1 MWPLV
6 AVLLL
11 GSFHCGLAQLTF
23 KNINSVKASN
33 CSRVVL
39 IPCYVSNIEAQD
51 INELFLKWKFG
62 QDIILVFD
70 GHANKSTTY
79 TFPSAQIFTSEF
91 LKGNAS
97 LTLAKNEAKA
107 GNYTCE
113 VTELSR
119 EGKHTVELKYSDG
132 SWFTLSENIP
142 IIIFPFLTVLLFWA
156 QFGILMQKYKSS
168 PVNKKILIL
177 STSGLLFTIV
187 VTVGAALYIPGN
199 YSKRK
204 GYGLIFFISPSVIP
218 VFLQYHKFKPA
229 IGRTLQAVIMFTIAQ
244 GLGVV
249 LTLAGLYLTASDC
262 VPKYGLLLISGLAII
277 TLVELF
283 GLIYMKWLDPMI
295 GFP

>member
-187 VTVGAALYIPGN
+187 VTVGAALYIP
-199 YSKRK
+199 
-204 GYGLIFFISPSVIP
+204 
-218 VFLQYHKFKPA
+218 A

>member
-1 MWPLV
+1 MWPVV
-6 AVLLL
+6 AALLL

-33 CSRVVL
+33 CSRIVL

-62 QDIILVFD
+62 QDIIFVFD

-79 TFPSAQIFTSEF
+79 TFPSAQIFPSEF

-97 LTLAKNEAKA
+97 LTLAKNEARA

-156 QFGILMQKYKSS
+156 QFGILMQKYKSN
-168 PVNKKILIL
+168 PVNRKILIL
-177 STSGLLFTIV
+177 STSGLLFTII
-187 VTVGAALYIPGN
+187 VTVGAALYI
-199 YSKRK
+199 
-204 GYGLIFFISPSVIP
+204 
-218 VFLQYHKFKPA
+218 PA

-244 GLGVV
+244 GLGAV

-295 GFP
+295 GFHKTQKCRQRCLCSRVSHFVSLALKEY